1 MDYHEYKDRD
11 DTGLIYLVLSKMNLM
26 KDAYELV
33 DIGYIGLING
43 YKTYDK
49 NKGTLSTY
57 LVTCIKHEIL
67 KSFVYQKAKK
77 RQGITI
83 SLSTIIN
90 GDTELQDI
98 IPDLNAL
105 DVDKKIFYDILY
117 DCIASL
123 KPAYQDVIYKH
134 YIQELPSQEIARMYN
149 VSTQNIV
156 QKLASAR
163 RILKIKLKAKGIEG
177 IY

>member
-26 KDAYELV
+26 KEACELV
-33 DIGYIGLING
+33 DIGYIGLVNG
-43 YKTYDK
+43 YRTYDK
-49 NKGTLSTY
+49 NKGALSNY

-67 KSFVYQKAKK
+67 KFFIYQKAKK

-90 GDTELQDI
+90 GNAELQDI

-117 DCIASL
+117 DCIDSL
-123 KPAYQDVIYKH
+123 KPVYKDIIYKY
-134 YIQELPSQEIARMYN
+134 YIQEIPSQQIARMYN
-149 VSTQNIV
+149 VSTKNIL
-156 QKLASAR
+156 QKLAAAR
-163 RILKIKLKAKGIEG
+163 RFLKIKLKAKGIEG